1 MRQSISIITALVLVT
16 SPCIAFTTPKVPFTT
31 LTTITK
37 APRYSSSSSKTEL
50 AMAMDLK
57 PEPDGGDEMTQ
68 IDIIEKSRMKNMGKS
83 EDGKMIDGSDVH
95 KFWMTAEADGS
106 FVQKI
111 RTKLLKEAG
120 KNANFPGFR
129 KGQVP
134 PYAQPQM
141 TMFAVQEGIIQTCES
156 AVIAYGL
163 KSIADGD
170 GGSVEVLEDIKEL
183 VKGYKSGDN
192 VQFTASFVATFDEE
206 KQTKLKQSSEAIDAE
221 VVDVDS
227 TDAE

>member
-1 MRQSISIITALVLVT
+1 MRQSIYTITVLALAT
-16 SPCIAFTTPKVPFTT
+16 SPCIAFTTPKIAFTNT
-31 LTTITK
+31 
-37 APRYSSSSSKTEL
+37 PRCVSNSKTEL

-68 IDIIEKSRMKNMGKS
+68 IDLIEKTRMKNMGKS
-83 EDGKMIDGSDVH
+83 EDGKMIDGSDVNN
-95 KFWMTAEADGS
+95 FWMTAEADGS

-141 TMFAVQEGIIQTCES
+141 TMFAVQEGIIKTCES

-170 GGSVEVLEDIKEL
+170 GGSVEVLEDIKDL
-183 VKGYKSGDN
+183 VKGYKMGDSIA
-192 VQFTASFVATFDEE
+192 FTASFVATFDEE
-206 KQTKLKQSSEAIDAE
+206 KQAKLDTITVDAE

>member
-1 MRQSISIITALVLVT
+1 
-16 SPCIAFTTPKVPFTT
+16 
-31 LTTITK
+31 
-37 APRYSSSSSKTEL
+37 
-50 AMAMDLK
+50 MAMDLK
-57 PEPDGGDEMTQ
+57 PEPEEGIEMTQ
-68 IDIIEKSRMKNMGKS
+68 IDAIEKSRMKNMGRS
-83 EDGKMIDGSDVH
+83 EDGKMDDGSDVH

-111 RTKLLKEAG
+111 RTKLLREAG

-163 KSIADGD
+163 KSISDGD

-183 VKGYKSGDN
+183 VKGYKLGDN
-192 VQFTASFVATFDEE
+192 VPFTASFVATFDEE
-206 KQTKLKQSSEAIDAE
+206 KQAKLVVEQAGVVDAEVVDAE
-221 VVDVDS
+221 VVDVES
-227 TDAE
+227 TDVE